1 LNHRGPQDGK
11 QHRPYFTSSFDIRC
25 STFDILRSS
34 SLCHPWLR
42 KSYEGLCPFP
52 EPKLGAQEYVIHAEL
67 LKPGLNLVEFA
78 NTAKSGRPCMRP
90 WFGIDSV
97 TLKVEDNAH

>member
-1 LNHRGPQDGK
+1 
-11 QHRPYFTSSFDIRC
+11 
-25 STFDILRSS
+25 
-34 SLCHPWLR
+34 
-42 KSYEGLCPFP
+42 
-52 EPKLGAQEYVIHAEL
+52 VIHAEL